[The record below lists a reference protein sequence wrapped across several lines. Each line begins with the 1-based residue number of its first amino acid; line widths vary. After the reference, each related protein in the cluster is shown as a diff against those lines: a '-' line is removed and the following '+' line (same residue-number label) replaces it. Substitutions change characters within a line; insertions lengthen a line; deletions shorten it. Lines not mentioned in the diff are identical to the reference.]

1 MTPVEKFWQWFQSN
15 NEQLTML
22 ADLEEPAQQQL
33 LEQLQDQLTYYRE
46 GITFEM
52 GELTPSGRTLTF
64 SAEGDFDLFRYV
76 DELVEQ
82 APDLDWWDFIAF
94 RQPKGKDLK
103 VTFDK
108 YHFATKEMYF
118 MQLINEEEPD
128 ILGLRVALPH
138 PVRDD
143 DDQLVGVYVTLEALI
158 GEFDCTTLVG
168 YLETV
173 DIPKEPFKEG
183 YRPLDDLPEFI
194 DWFKAQRDKE

>member
-1 MTPVEKFWQWFQSN
+1 MTPVENFWKWFETN

-22 ADLEEPAQQQL
+22 ADLDEREQQQL
-33 LEQLQDQLTYYRE
+33 LEQLQDQLTHYRE
-46 GITFEM
+46 GITYEM
-52 GELTPSGRTLTF
+52 GEPTPMGRTLTF
-64 SAEGDFDLFRYV
+64 SAEGDFALFRYV
-76 DELVEQ
+76 DELVEN
-82 APDLDWWDFIAF
+82 APDLDWWDFIAY

-108 YHFATKEMYF
+108 YHFATREMYF
-118 MQLINEEEPD
+118 MQLVNEEEPD

-138 PVRDD
+138 PVSDD
-143 DDQLVGVYVTLEALI
+143 DDQLVGVYVTIEALI

-173 DIPKEPFKEG
+173 DIPDEPFKEG
-183 YRPLDDLPEFI
+183 FRPLDDLPEFV